1 MNLLQVYKISNDCLL
16 ESEFEEFV
24 SDSSASYWIIMT
36 PEEIKEK
43 NEIFHFNYQTIY
55 DCLHNEDAPK
65 LDVYD
70 NYSFGILNII
80 KSHED
85 KFLTSELNFYL
96 TKNSLIF
103 VSKNYQDIFNEILD
117 DMICRGSIGISTDRI
132 LYNLIDKM
140 TSKDYAMLTNL
151 ESEISDA
158 EEDVLEGKTKDYIK
172 DIVLLKNKLLFL
184 KKQYEPLL
192 DVVEDLTENENG
204 IINEKS
210 KAYFVILFNRIER
223 LNRKVGNLRDYVTQT
238 RESYQAQLDI
248 SQNKI
253 MKLFTVLTAVFS
265 PLTLIVGWYGMNFS
279 TMPELR
285 WKYGYAFVIFLSL
298 AVLSV
303 CLWIFKKK
311 KLW

>member
-1 MNLLQVYKISNDCLL
+1 ML
-16 ESEFEEFV
+16 ESDFEEFV

-85 KFLTSELNFYL
+85 KFSTSELDFYL

-103 VSKNYQDIFNEILD
+103 VSKNYQNIFDEILD
-117 DMICRGSIGISTDRI
+117 DMVCRGSMGVNADRI

-151 ESEISDA
+151 ESEISDV

-285 WKYGYAFVIFLSL
+285 WEYGYAFVIFLSL
-298 AVLSV
+298 AVLSI

>member
-1 MNLLQVYKISNDCLL
+1 ML

-279 TMPELR
+279 TMPELG

>member
-1 MNLLQVYKISNDCLL
+1 MQVYKILNDCML
-16 ESEFEEFV
+16 ESDFEEFV

-85 KFLTSELNFYL
+85 KFSTSELDFYL

-103 VSKNYQDIFNEILD
+103 VSKNHQNIFDEILD
-117 DMICRGSIGISTDRI
+117 DMVCRGSMGVNTDRI

-151 ESEISDA
+151 ESEISDV

-285 WKYGYAFVIFLSL
+285 WEYGYVFVIFLSL

>member
-1 MNLLQVYKISNDCLL
+1 MQVYKISNDCML

-279 TMPELR
+279 TMPELG

>member
-1 MNLLQVYKISNDCLL
+1 L
-16 ESEFEEFV
+16 ESDFEEFV

-36 PEEIKEK
+36 PEEIEEK

-85 KFLTSELNFYL
+85 KFSTSELDFYL

-103 VSKNYQDIFNEILD
+103 VSKNHQNIFDEILD
-117 DMICRGSIGISTDRI
+117 DMVCRGSMGVNADRI

-140 TSKDYAMLTNL
+140 TSKDYVMLTNL

-285 WKYGYAFVIFLSL
+285 WKYGYAFVILLSL

>member
-1 MNLLQVYKISNDCLL
+1 MQVYKILNDSML
-16 ESEFEEFV
+16 ESDFEEFV

-85 KFLTSELNFYL
+85 KFSTSELDFYL

-103 VSKNYQDIFNEILD
+103 VSKNYQNIFDEILD
-117 DMICRGSIGISTDRI
+117 DMVCRGSMGVNADRI

-151 ESEISDA
+151 ESEISDV

-285 WKYGYAFVIFLSL
+285 WEYGYAFVIFLSL
-298 AVLSV
+298 AVLSI

>member
-1 MNLLQVYKISNDCLL
+1 ML
-16 ESEFEEFV
+16 ESDFEEFV

-85 KFLTSELNFYL
+85 KFSTSELDFYL

-103 VSKNYQDIFNEILD
+103 VSKNHQNIFDEILD
-117 DMICRGSIGISTDRI
+117 DMVCRGSMGVNTDRI

-151 ESEISDA
+151 ESEISDV

-285 WKYGYAFVIFLSL
+285 WEYGYAFVIFLSL
-298 AVLSV
+298 AVLSI